1 MRRWGGFAASS
12 AADLDLGL
20 GEQDASALVP
30 SLEEAREALLGGFAL
45 ELLSDVERAEDPHA
59 SETPPPGPLVG
70 AGSIVPLPAI
80 TRWLLAPCSPRSSV
94 RGWGPRGAAA
104 SLALL
109 LALESSGSLVTR
121 DLPAEAKLSA
131 VSGVFCSGTD
141 VWRDPAVAANA
152 AALTDVYWG
161 RLEEE
166 KSSSANNPRMG
177 VSAYGDGDDR
187 FGGASLAELLG
198 GSQNAWLGPDET
210 VASTVA
216 AQLAEDLSARFAH
229 ESFGDKLF
237 ARHVA
242 FQLRAGSMPRARAAA
257 WIALRDGVAF
267 HVLPPLPALAPRPER
282 GDAALFLPPGGE
294 PDEEMTELYVA
305 ALESGALDRCLA
317 DAEREGRAPAV
328 PAALALHAVAHAA
341 RTARGTTVLR
351 RLTRRVD
358 GEKHPERKRAQ
369 RRILLGILRTPLT
382 QRRRPAVA
390 RAAAAGA
397 RGKGGGG
404 IPPFGPGAPYGETPP
419 AEDERARRAGLL
431 AACEEDDGLKNA
443 LRYALGEDEA

>member
-1 MRRWGGFAASS
+1 MRRRATAALVRALPPGAGLVARDAALSAGVLSRRALGPLLRVAAGRGAPPRGATNGRRS
-12 AADLDLGL
+12 AAVGRVRGVLGRGPGPGR

-131 VSGVFCSGTD
+131 VSGVFCSGAD

-229 ESFGDKLF
+229 ES
-237 ARHVA
+237 
-242 FQLRAGSMPRARAAA
+242 
-257 WIALRDGVAF
+257 
-267 HVLPPLPALAPRPER
+267 
-282 GDAALFLPPGGE
+282 
-294 PDEEMTELYVA
+294 
-305 ALESGALDRCLA
+305 SG
-317 DAEREGRAPAV
+317 
-328 PAALALHAVAHAA
+328 
-341 RTARGTTVLR
+341 
-351 RLTRRVD
+351 
-358 GEKHPERKRAQ
+358 
-369 RRILLGILRTPLT
+369 
-382 QRRRPAVA
+382 
-390 RAAAAGA
+390 
-397 RGKGGGG
+397 
-404 IPPFGPGAPYGETPP
+404 
-419 AEDERARRAGLL
+419 
-431 AACEEDDGLKNA
+431 
-443 LRYALGEDEA
+443 